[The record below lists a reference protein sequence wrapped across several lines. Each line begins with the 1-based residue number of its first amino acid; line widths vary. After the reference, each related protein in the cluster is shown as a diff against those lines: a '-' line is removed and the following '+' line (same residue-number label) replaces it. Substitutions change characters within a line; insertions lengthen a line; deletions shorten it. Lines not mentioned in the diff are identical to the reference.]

1 VRAAAASLGACVVGL
16 AALGGCGGTDPTY
29 VYVPVSSSDARPGRV
44 SPNEPQGSGAKP
56 ARATYSRKCT
66 TNADCVL
73 VSFAEAACDT
83 CKCPNDAIAVE
94 EQRRFFDEEGAF
106 RDTCR
111 ETPKPCQADCAP
123 LAARCEGG
131 ACTLVK
137 TGGAPARDAGAP
149 DSAPNDDAG
158 DANPE

>member
-1 VRAAAASLGACVVGL
+1 MV
-16 AALGGCGGTDPTY
+16 LGGCGGTDTTY
-29 VYVPVSSSDARPGRV
+29 VYVPIATSDARPGRLN
-44 SPNEPQGSGAKP
+44 PNEPQGSGAKP
-56 ARATYSRKCT
+56 TRASYSRRCT

-94 EQRRFFDEEGAF
+94 EQRRFFDEEGAY

-111 ETPKPCQADCAP
+111 EPPKPCQADCAP

-131 ACTLVK
+131 ACTVVA
-137 TGGAPARDAGAP
+137 TGGPPVRDAGGAPDGAPGDAGGA
-149 DSAPNDDAG
+149 DA
-158 DANPE
+158 E